1 MTLKKVAALSASA
14 IAMAVMAGTAQ
25 AHDGKYLQDSY
36 GNAVKDSY
44 GKCVKAAFGNMLD
57 GCEAKK
63 VVTPPPPPPPKPIV
77 RPAPKPKPIVKP
89 RPKPRPI
96 VRPAPRPTP
105 KPMPAP
111 KPMVK
116 KMTLSADANFDFD
129 KAVLKP
135 AGKAKLDQ
143 FASGLRG
150 SRVNAVSVVGH
161 TDSIGSKA
169 YNQRLSEQRASAAAN
184 YLISKGIPQGVMRVK
199 GMGETQPV
207 ASNKTKAGR
216 AANRRV
222 DVTATGTRTYMK

>member
-14 IAMAVMAGTAQ
+14 VAMAAMVGTAQ

-44 GKCVKAAFGNMLD
+44 GKCVKAAYGNMLD
-57 GCEAKK
+57 GCEPKK
-63 VVTPPPPPPPKPIV
+63 VTPPPPPPPPKPIV

-89 RPKPRPI
+89 RPRP
-96 VRPAPRPTP
+96 RPAPA
-105 KPMPAP
+105 PMPAP
-111 KPMVK
+111 KPMVQ

-143 FASGLRG
+143 FAAGLRG
-150 SRVNAVSVVGH
+150 SKVNAVSVVGH

>member
-14 IAMAVMAGTAQ
+14 VAMAAMVGTAQ

-44 GKCVKAAFGNMLD
+44 GKCVKVAYGNMLD
-57 GCEAKK
+57 GCEPKK
-63 VVTPPPPPPPKPIV
+63 VTPPPPPPPPKPIV

-89 RPKPRPI
+89 RPRP
-96 VRPAPRPTP
+96 RPAPA
-105 KPMPAP
+105 PMPAP
-111 KPMVK
+111 KPMVQ
-116 KMTLSADANFDFD
+116 KMTLNADANFDFD

-135 AGKAKLDQ
+135 AGKAELDQ
-143 FASGLRG
+143 FAASLRG
-150 SRVNAVSVVGH
+150 SKVNAVSVVGH

-199 GMGETQPV
+199 GMGETQPI